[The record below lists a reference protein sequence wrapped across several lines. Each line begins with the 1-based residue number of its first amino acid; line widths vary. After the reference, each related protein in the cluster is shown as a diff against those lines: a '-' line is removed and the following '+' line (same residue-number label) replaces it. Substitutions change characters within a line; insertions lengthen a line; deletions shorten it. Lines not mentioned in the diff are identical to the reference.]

1 LHEWKHLAMSTTAT
15 RVAHAAAAGA
25 PVDGVAKQPSKLFS
39 SLLRTG
45 DPEQRLT
52 ILEVGP
58 ALPETVDFFS
68 RYRCR
73 IHVLDLFSEP
83 LVRDLQKVTSP
94 IEIQQRFE
102 ELMVFPQD
110 TKLDI
115 CLFWDFLCYLDD
127 AALRAFDAA
136 LRPFIH
142 HGTRAHGF
150 GAHHLAIR
158 LENKR
163 YGVLDENTLSVR
175 PGRAGQAE
183 THPHSQVEMHEM
195 LSCFDFDRGLL
206 LPDGKLELL
215 LKARKER
222 AMEEFQE

>member
-1 LHEWKHLAMSTTAT
+1 MSTTAT
-15 RVAHAAAAGA
+15 QVAHEAAPGA
-25 PVDGVAKQPSKLFS
+25 PFGGVAKQPSKLFS
-39 SLLRTG
+39 SLLRVT
-45 DPEQRLT
+45 DPGHHLT

-68 RYRCR
+68 SYKCR
-73 IHVLDLFSEP
+73 IHILDLFSEP
-83 LVRDLQKVTSP
+83 VVRDLQKVTSP
-94 IEIQQRFE
+94 EEMQQQFE
-102 ELMVFPQD
+102 DLLIFPQG

-127 AALRAFDAA
+127 TALRAFDAA
-136 LRPFIH
+136 LRPYIH

-150 GAHHLAIR
+150 GVHHLAIR

-163 YGVLDENTLSVR
+163 YGVLNEAMLSVR
-175 PGRAGQAE
+175 PGRSGQAE

-215 LKARKER
+215 LKARKEWGV
-222 AMEEFQE
+222 EGFQE